1 MNCIPR
7 HTLQNVDPDPD
18 SKDEYSFRI
27 FLSDSTWKKTKWNLF
42 VQKKKRKKMAYET
55 EYKLN

>member
-27 FLSDSTWKKTKWNLF
+27 FLSDSTWKKKQSEIYLF
-42 VQKKKRKKMAYET
+42 KKKENKK
-55 EYKLN
+55 NGIWNGI